1 MKSIGTKL
9 LPNEN
14 HTVYTTMFGIAQ
26 YDDYVETKNIEY
38 EIKIKSKNMTYMVRR
53 MKP

>member
-1 MKSIGTKL
+1 MGRHNVVPK
-9 LPNEN
+9 EN

-38 EIKIKSKNMTYMVRR
+38 EIKIKSKNMII
-53 MKP
+53 